1 MSEVVRKVS
10 EKTGRE
16 YNDSNLVKITAD
28 DKEKMRK
35 GGIKSG
41 EVRRKR
47 KSLKETLLLML
58 EDGNVQDDV
67 CLALIN
73 KAMGGDVRAYEVMRD
88 TIGEKPVD
96 KVDSKVDANVE
107 GQASITIT
115 YQDPNGEK

>member
-47 KSLKETLLLML
+47 KSLKETLLLLL
-58 EDGNVQDDV
+58 EEGNTQNDIT
-67 CLALIN
+67 LALIE
-73 KAMGGDVRAYEVMRD
+73 KAKSGDVKAYESIRD
-88 TIGEKPVD
+88 TIGEKPTD
-96 KVDSKVDANVE
+96 KMEADIKGE
-107 GQASITIT
+107 ASINVI
-115 YQDPNGEK
+115 YEDPTK